1 MSRGCAYLD
10 RPRARVNLTRGCVVT
25 IDRIEPNMTRD
36 EAAVEVEYATAT
48 ATQTRSR
55 RKESAAAATGFATSA
70 SNGIALVSCPRRG
83 AYIEL
88 GTNPGQELLVSVR
101 PTRSGRSVV
110 KSHHVEFSEG
120 WQLGSA
126 DTAATVDTTA
136 R

>member
-1 MSRGCAYLD
+1 
-10 RPRARVNLTRGCVVT
+10 
-25 IDRIEPNMTRD
+25 MTRD
-36 EAAVEVEYATAT
+36 EAAVEVEYAICYLDAD
-48 ATQTRSR
+48 ALAQEGVGGSGYGLRDVSVERYCSR
-55 RKESAAAATGFATSA
+55 
-70 SNGIALVSCPRRG
+70 LVPAEG

-101 PTRSGRSVV
+101 PIRSGRSVV